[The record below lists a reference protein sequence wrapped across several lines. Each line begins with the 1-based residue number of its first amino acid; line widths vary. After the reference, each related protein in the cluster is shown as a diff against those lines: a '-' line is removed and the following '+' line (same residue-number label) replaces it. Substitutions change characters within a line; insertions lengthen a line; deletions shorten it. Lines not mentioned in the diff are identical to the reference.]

1 MRATSTAMKNFDM
14 LSLSGVVVAIAAV
27 LLGQHLEGGSILSLL
42 NGPAILIV
50 VGGSIGATML
60 QSPLPTFIRAMNM
73 LVWVV
78 RPPVFR
84 AEAQMREIVKWAQ
97 LARREGL
104 LGLEDV
110 VESVRNPYARKGLQ
124 LVIDGNDPESIR
136 ETLELD
142 AMSRERRDMNAAKV
156 IDGMGGY
163 APTLGILGAV
173 MGLIQ
178 VMNNLADPAMLGQGI
193 AVAFVATVYG
203 VGLANLVFLPAANK
217 LKALVREE
225 SRFKELVTVG
235 ILAIAT
241 GDNPRMVEMRLQGL
255 LA

>member
-1 MRATSTAMKNFDM
+1 MKNLDL
-14 LSLSGVVVAIAAV
+14 LSLCGVTVAIVAV
-27 LLGQHLEGGSILSLL
+27 LLGQHLEGGSIATLL

-60 QSPLPTFIRAMNM
+60 QSPLPVFVRAMSM
-73 LVWVV
+73 LVWVI
-78 RPPVFR
+78 RPPQIR
-84 AEAQMREIVKWAQ
+84 PEAQMKEIIKWAQ

-110 VESVRNPYARKGLQ
+110 VEGVRDAYARKGLQ
-124 LVIDGNDPESIR
+124 LVIDGNDPETIR

-142 AMSRERRDMNAAKV
+142 AMARERHDMNAAKV

-173 MGLIQ
+173 LGLIQ
-178 VMNNLADPAMLGQGI
+178 VMNNLADPARLGEGI

-203 VGLANLVFLPAANK
+203 VGLANLVFIPAANK
-217 LKALVREE
+217 LKALVREQ
-225 SRFKELVTVG
+225 SRLKELVTVG
-235 ILAIAT
+235 IMSIAA
-241 GDNPRMVEMRLQGL
+241 GDNPRVVESRLQGL
-255 LA
+255 IV

>member
-1 MRATSTAMKNFDM
+1 MKKFDL
-14 LSLSGVVVAIAAV
+14 LSLSGVTVAIVAV
-27 LLGQHLEGGSILSLL
+27 LLGQHLEGGSVTTLL

-60 QSPLPTFIRAMNM
+60 QSPLPVFVRAMSM

-78 RPPVFR
+78 RPPLIQP
-84 AEAQMREIVKWAQ
+84 ETQLKEIVRWAQ

-110 VESVRNPYARKGLQ
+110 VESVRDAYARKGLQ
-124 LVIDGNDPESIR
+124 LVIDGNDPETIR

-142 AMSRERRDMNAAKV
+142 AMARERHDLNAAKV

-173 MGLIQ
+173 MGLIE
-178 VMNNLADPAMLGQGI
+178 VMNNLADPALLGQGI

-203 VGLANLVFLPAANK
+203 VGLANLVFLPTANK
-217 LKALVREE
+217 LKALVREQ
-225 SRFKELVTVG
+225 SRIKELVTVG
-235 ILAIAT
+235 IMAIAA
-241 GDNPRMVEMRLQGL
+241 GDNPRTVEARLQGL
-255 LA
+255 IV

>member
-1 MRATSTAMKNFDM
+1 MKDFDL
-14 LSLSGVVVAIAAV
+14 LSVSGVTVAIVAV
-27 LLGQHLEGGSILSLL
+27 LLGQYLEGGSIISLL

-60 QSPLPTFIRAMNM
+60 QSPLPSFVRAMRM

-78 RPPVFR
+78 RPPAIR
-84 AEAQMREIVKWAQ
+84 AEAQMREIIKWAQ

-110 VESVRNPYARKGLQ
+110 VGSVRDAYARKGLQ

-142 AMSRERRDMNAAKV
+142 AMARERRDMNAAKV

-225 SRFKELVTVG
+225 SRLKELITIG

-255 LA
+255 LT

>member
-1 MRATSTAMKNFDM
+1 MRKFDL
-14 LSLSGVVVAIAAV
+14 LSLSGLTVAIVAV
-27 LLGQHLEGGSILSLL
+27 LLGQHLEGGSVTTLI

-60 QSPLPTFIRAMNM
+60 QSPLPVFVRAMAM
-73 LVWVV
+73 LVWVI
-78 RPPVFR
+78 RPPQFQ
-84 AEAQMREIVKWAQ
+84 AEAQMKEIIKWAQ

-104 LGLEDV
+104 LSLEDV
-110 VESVRNPYARKGLQ
+110 VESVRNAYARKGLQ
-124 LVIDGNDPESIR
+124 LVIDGNDPETIR

-142 AMSRERRDMNAAKV
+142 AMARERHDMNAAKV

-173 MGLIQ
+173 LGLIE
-178 VMNNLADPAMLGQGI
+178 VMNNLADPARLGQGI

-203 VGLANLVFLPAANK
+203 VGLANLVFIPTANK

-225 SRFKELVTVG
+225 SRIKELVTVG
-235 ILAIAT
+235 IMAIAA
-241 GDNPRMVEMRLQGL
+241 GDNPRVVEARLQGL
-255 LA
+255 IV

>member
-1 MRATSTAMKNFDM
+1 MRKFDL
-14 LSLSGVVVAIAAV
+14 LSLSGLTVAIVAV
-27 LLGQHLEGGSILSLL
+27 LLGQHLEGGSVTTLL

-60 QSPLPTFIRAMNM
+60 QSPLPVFVRAMAM
-73 LVWVV
+73 LVWVI
-78 RPPVFR
+78 RPPQFQ
-84 AEAQMREIVKWAQ
+84 AEAQMKEIIKWAQ

-110 VESVRNPYARKGLQ
+110 VETVRNAYARKGLQ
-124 LVIDGNDPESIR
+124 LVIDGNDPETIR

-142 AMSRERRDMNAAKV
+142 AMARERHDMNAAKV

-173 MGLIQ
+173 LGLIE
-178 VMNNLADPAMLGQGI
+178 VMNNLSDPARLGQGI

-203 VGLANLVFLPAANK
+203 VGLANLVFIPAANK

-225 SRFKELVTVG
+225 SRLKELVTVG
-235 ILAIAT
+235 IMAIAA
-241 GDNPRMVEMRLQGL
+241 GDNPRVVEARLQGL
-255 LA
+255 IV

>member
-1 MRATSTAMKNFDM
+1 MRIDL
-14 LSLSGVVVAIAAV
+14 LSLAGIAVALCAV
-27 LLGQHLEGGSILSLL
+27 LFGQHLEGGHISTLL

-60 QSPLPTFIRAMNM
+60 QSPLPVFVRAIGM
-73 LVWVV
+73 LAWIV
-78 RPPVFR
+78 RPPHS
-84 AEAQMREIVKWAQ
+84 EAQALMDEIVRWAQ

-104 LGLEDV
+104 LGLERV
-110 VESVRNPYARKGLQ
+110 VNAVDDDYARKGLQ
-124 LVIDGNDPESIR
+124 LVIDGNDPETIR

-142 AMSRERRDMNAAKV
+142 CLARERRDMSAARV
-156 IDGMGGY
+156 LDGIGGY

-178 VMNNLADPAMLGQGI
+178 VMHNLADPAMLGEGI

-203 VGLANLVFLPAANK
+203 VGLANLVFLPMANK

-225 SRFKELVTVG
+225 TRQQELIAVG
-235 ILAIAT
+235 IAAIAA
-241 GDNPRMVEMRLQGL
+241 GDNPRVVEARLQGL
-255 LA
+255 VA

>member
-1 MRATSTAMKNFDM
+1 MKKFDL
-14 LSLSGVVVAIAAV
+14 LSLSGVTVAIVAV
-27 LLGQHLEGGSILSLL
+27 LLGQHLEGGSVTTLL

-60 QSPLPTFIRAMNM
+60 QSPLPVFVRAMSM

-78 RPPVFR
+78 RPPLIQP
-84 AEAQMREIVKWAQ
+84 ETQMKEIVRWAQ

-104 LGLEDV
+104 LGLEEV
-110 VESVRNPYARKGLQ
+110 VETVRDAYARKGLQ
-124 LVIDGNDPESIR
+124 LVIDGNDPDSIR

-142 AMSRERRDMNAAKV
+142 AMARERHDLNAAKV

-173 MGLIQ
+173 MGLIE

-203 VGLANLVFLPAANK
+203 VGLANLVFIPAANK
-217 LKALVREE
+217 LKALVREQ
-225 SRFKELVTVG
+225 SRVKELVTVG
-235 ILAIAT
+235 IMAIAA
-241 GDNPRMVEMRLQGL
+241 GDNPRTVEARLQGL
-255 LA
+255 IV

>member
-1 MRATSTAMKNFDM
+1 MRKFDL
-14 LSLSGVVVAIAAV
+14 LSLSGVTVAIVAV
-27 LLGQHLEGGSILSLL
+27 LLGQHLEGGSVTTLL

-50 VGGSIGATML
+50 FGGSIGATML
-60 QSPLPTFIRAMNM
+60 QSPLPVFVRAMAM
-73 LVWVV
+73 LVWVI
-78 RPPVFR
+78 RPPQIQ
-84 AEAQMREIVKWAQ
+84 AEAQMREIIKWAQ

-110 VESVRNPYARKGLQ
+110 VETVRNAYARKGLQ
-124 LVIDGNDPESIR
+124 LVIDGNDLETIR

-142 AMSRERRDMNAAKV
+142 AMARERHDMNAAKV

-173 MGLIQ
+173 LGLIE
-178 VMNNLADPAMLGQGI
+178 VMNNLADPARLGQGI

-203 VGLANLVFLPAANK
+203 VGLANLVFIPTANK

-225 SRFKELVTVG
+225 SRLKELVTVG
-235 ILAIAT
+235 IMAIAA
-241 GDNPRMVEMRLQGL
+241 GDNPRVVEARLQGL
-255 LA
+255 IV

>member
-1 MRATSTAMKNFDM
+1 MRKFDL
-14 LSLSGVVVAIAAV
+14 LSLSGLTVAIVAV
-27 LLGQHLEGGSILSLL
+27 LLGQHLEGGSVTSLL

-60 QSPLPTFIRAMNM
+60 QSPLPVFVRAMAM
-73 LVWVV
+73 LVWVI
-78 RPPVFR
+78 RPPQFQ
-84 AEAQMREIVKWAQ
+84 AEAQMKEIIKWAQ

-110 VESVRNPYARKGLQ
+110 VETVRNAYARKGLQ
-124 LVIDGNDPESIR
+124 LVIDGNDPETIR

-142 AMSRERRDMNAAKV
+142 AMARERHDMNAAKV

-173 MGLIQ
+173 LGLIE
-178 VMNNLADPAMLGQGI
+178 VMNNLSDPARLGQGI

-203 VGLANLVFLPAANK
+203 VGLANLVFIPTANK

-225 SRFKELVTVG
+225 SRLKELVTVG
-235 ILAIAT
+235 IMAIAA
-241 GDNPRMVEMRLQGL
+241 GDNPRVVEARLQGL
-255 LA
+255 IV

>member
-1 MRATSTAMKNFDM
+1 MKKFDL
-14 LSLSGVVVAIAAV
+14 LSLGGVTVAVVAV
-27 LLGQHLEGGSILSLL
+27 LLGQHLEGGSIVSLL

-60 QSPLPTFIRAMNM
+60 QSPLPTFVRAMTM

-78 RPPVFR
+78 RPPTIR

-110 VESVRNPYARKGLQ
+110 VESVRDAYARKGLQ
-124 LVIDGNDPESIR
+124 LVIDGNDPQSIR

-142 AMSRERRDMNAAKV
+142 AMARERRDMNAAKV

-178 VMNNLADPAMLGQGI
+178 VMNNLADPAMLGEGI

-235 ILAIAT
+235 ILAIAA
-241 GDNPRMVEMRLQGL
+241 GDNPRMVELRLQGL

>member
-1 MRATSTAMKNFDM
+1 MKKFDL
-14 LSLSGVVVAIAAV
+14 LSLCGVTVAIVAV
-27 LLGQHLEGGSILSLL
+27 LLGQHLEGGSITTLL

-60 QSPLPTFIRAMNM
+60 QSPLPVFVRAMSM
-73 LVWVV
+73 LVWVI
-78 RPPVFR
+78 RPPQLQ
-84 AEAQMREIVKWAQ
+84 AETQMKEIVRWSQ

-104 LGLEDV
+104 LGLEEV
-110 VESVRNPYARKGLQ
+110 VESVRDAYARKGLQ
-124 LVIDGNDPESIR
+124 LVIDGNDPETIR

-142 AMSRERRDMNAAKV
+142 AMARERHDLNAARV

-173 MGLIQ
+173 MGLIE

-203 VGLANLVFLPAANK
+203 VGLANLVFIPAANK
-217 LKALVREE
+217 LKSLVREQ
-225 SRFKELVTVG
+225 SRVKELVTVG
-235 ILAIAT
+235 IMAIAA
-241 GDNPRMVEMRLQGL
+241 GDNPRAVEARLQGL
-255 LA
+255 MV